1 MGWQMKTFWE
11 AHIYSQHSEYVSNN
25 KVTVIKNTYGIQK
38 MADQYATLA
47 SASSEFGNKQSRKRT
62 FLSASPADSPKVS
75 CEALPGSSSNQ
86 GGLSYHRRRHW
97 RPIPCPDRLLR
108 IYPPSQKD
116 TFRFPQIIY
125 SFPTCVHY
133 PRSQSV
139 NKEEKLLG
147 ASRCLDIH
155 FLFVWCTQTCV

>member
-1 MGWQMKTFWE
+1 MKTFWE

-25 KVTVIKNTYGIQK
+25 KVTVIKTLMEFRKWQINMLLQLLLPLNLGIISQGK
-38 MADQYATLA
+38 
-47 SASSEFGNKQSRKRT
+47 K
-62 FLSASPADSPKVS
+62 LSLSFPCTDSPKVA
-75 CEALPGSSSNQ
+75 CEALPGSSANQ
-86 GGLSYHRRRHW
+86 EGLSYHRRRHW

-108 IYPPSQKD
+108 VYPPSQKD
-116 TFRFPQIIY
+116 TFRFPQIIH

-133 PRSQSV
+133 LTSQSV

-155 FLFVWCTQTCV
+155 FLFV